1 MILTYIFKN
10 LKIIINMNNII
21 ILLCLNNMNIFY
33 YIINISTKGNNN
45 IK

>member
-10 LKIIINMNNII
+10 LKIIININNII
-21 ILLCLNNMNIFY
+21 ILLCLNIFY